1 MLIELVFFVQSL
13 MESQNIVQLA
23 EKLSKSAFSTLLNQ
37 LLRLI
42 YLSVFILNQIVM
54 QNEWFDF
61 YALRKSGF

>member
-54 QNEWFDF
+54 QNE
-61 YALRKSGF
+61 